1 MRVREQGRAP
11 SRVAHAAAR
20 GCGGTT
26 PRATRPSMASTQDIR
41 KNLKMLVDSVPYLCV
56 EAQFV
61 KPGKGQAFT
70 RCRLKNLITGNVIER
85 TYKSGET
92 VEVADIEQRKMQYIY
107 PEGDTYVFMNQATG
121 DQIHVPGEHVGD
133 AKAFLI
139 DGLEVEVMLFNG
151 NPIGVELPS
160 HVVVQVASS
169 EPGVKGD
176 TASGA
181 TKPATIA
188 TGATI
193 NVPLFINEGEW
204 IKVDTRTGDY
214 LERVNRR

>member
-1 MRVREQGRAP
+1 M
-11 SRVAHAAAR
+11 S
-20 GCGGTT
+20 
-26 PRATRPSMASTQDIR
+26 STQDIR
-41 KNLKMLVDSVPYLCV
+41 KNLKMLVDATPYVCL

-107 PEGDTYVFMNQATG
+107 PEGESYVFMNQETG
-121 DQIHVPGEHVGD
+121 DQIHVNSEGIGD
-133 AKAFLI
+133 EKRFLS

-151 NPIGVELPS
+151 NPIGVELPA
-160 HVVVQVASS
+160 HVVIQVTSS
-169 EPGVKGD
+169 EPGIKGD

-181 TKPATIA
+181 TKPATLS

-204 IKVDTRTGDY
+204 IKVDTRSGAY

>member
-1 MRVREQGRAP
+1 MG
-11 SRVAHAAAR
+11 
-20 GCGGTT
+20 
-26 PRATRPSMASTQDIR
+26 STQDLR
-41 KNLKMLVDSVPYLCV
+41 KNLKMLVDGVPYICV

-70 RCRLKNLITGNVIER
+70 RCKMRNLITGNTIER

-92 VEVADIEQRKMQYIY
+92 VEVADIDQRKLTYIY
-107 PEGDTYVFMNQATG
+107 PDGDSFVFMNQGTG
-121 DQIHVPGEHVGD
+121 DQVHIDTAKIGE

-139 DGLEVEVMLFNG
+139 DGLDVDIMFWNG
-151 NPIGVELPS
+151 NPIGVELPP
-160 HVVVQVASS
+160 HVVIQIASS
-169 EPGVKGD
+169 EPGIKGD

-181 TKPATIA
+181 SKPATLS
-188 TGATI
+188 TGASI

-204 IKVDTRTGDY
+204 IKVDTRTGQY

>member
-1 MRVREQGRAP
+1 
-11 SRVAHAAAR
+11 
-20 GCGGTT
+20 
-26 PRATRPSMASTQDIR
+26 MAY
-41 KNLKMLVDSVPYLCV
+41 PYVVL

-70 RCRLKNLITGNVIER
+70 RCRLKNLVTGNVIER

-92 VEVADIEQRKMQYIY
+92 VEVADIEQRKMTYIY
-107 PEGDTYVFMNQATG
+107 PEGDQLRLHEPGRPATRSTSHAESIG
-121 DQIHVPGEHVGD
+121 DE
-133 AKAFLI
+133 KRFLI

-151 NPIGVELPS
+151 NPIGVELPA
-160 HVVVQVASS
+160 HVVIQVSSS
-169 EPGVKGD
+169 EPGIKGD

-181 TKPATIA
+181 SKPATLS

-204 IKVDTRTGDY
+204 IKVDTRDGAY

>member
-1 MRVREQGRAP
+1 
-11 SRVAHAAAR
+11 
-20 GCGGTT
+20 
-26 PRATRPSMASTQDIR
+26 MASTQDIR
-41 KNLKMLVDSVPYLCV
+41 KNLKMLIDGTPYVCL

-61 KPGKGQAFT
+61 KPGKGQAFS
-70 RCRLKNLITGNVIER
+70 RCRLKNLVNGNVIER

-92 VEVADIEQRKMQYIY
+92 VEVADIEQRKMTYIY
-107 PEGDTYVFMNQATG
+107 PEGDQFVFMNQTTG
-121 DQIHVPGEHVGD
+121 DQIHVSTESIGD
-133 AKAFLI
+133 EKRFLI

-151 NPIGVELPS
+151 NPIGVELPA
-160 HVVVQVASS
+160 HVVIQVATS
-169 EPGVKGD
+169 EPGIKGD

-181 TKPATIA
+181 SKPATLS
-188 TGATI
+188 TGTTI